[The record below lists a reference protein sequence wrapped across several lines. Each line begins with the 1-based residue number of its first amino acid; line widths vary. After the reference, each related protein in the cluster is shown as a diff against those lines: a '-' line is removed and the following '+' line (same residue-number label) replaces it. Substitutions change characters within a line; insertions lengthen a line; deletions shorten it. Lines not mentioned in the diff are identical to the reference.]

1 MPELFEGVKLRIG
14 RGDYVVPALTVRQLK
29 QFRPVLTGMERFK
42 VSDPSDEDLDQ
53 VLGMVHAALSRN
65 YPDLTVEQ
73 LQDMVDLRSLPAIV
87 KAIAGQTG
95 LDRAQPGTASGE

>member
-14 RGDYVVPALTVRQLK
+14 RGEYVVPALTVRQLK
-29 QFRPVLTGMERFK
+29 QFRPVLAGMARFQ
-42 VSDPSDEDLDQ
+42 SADPTDEDMDQ
-53 VLGMVHAALSRN
+53 VMGMVHAALSRN

-73 LQDMVDLRSLPAIV
+73 LGDMVDLRSLPAIV

-95 LDRAQPGTASGE
+95 LDRAQPGAAAGE